1 MRVAML
7 SVHTSPLAQAGA
19 GDAGG
24 MNVYVRA
31 LAAALARAGVQVD
44 VLTRA
49 EHPEQPPVVEVEPG
63 FRVLHVAAGPPAP
76 VPRTEFPALVG
87 PFTDASRE
95 VLTRDGATY
104 DVLHANYWVSG
115 AVGHRLKHELGL
127 PLVTTFHSLDR
138 VKAEVGIDD
147 EVDLRPRVEAE
158 VVRCADLVVASTAGE
173 REQLVRLYGADP
185 ARIEIVPQGVDAE
198 VFTPGDRDAAKRALG
213 VAGRPTLLFAGRIQQ
228 LKGADLAVRALAL
241 LRDQRSMLLVVG
253 GPSGPGGEVE
263 LARLHALVD
272 DLGLGA
278 RVRFVPPQ
286 PHELLAT
293 YYRAADVCVV
303 PSRSESFGLVALEA
317 AACGTPVVASNVGGL
332 SIVVDHGTTGF
343 LVERR
348 DETEFAAAIDRVLHA
363 EHDEH
368 ATMRANA
375 ARHASRFRWA
385 IAAARLRRA
394 YHDLSTRSLVQ
405 CS

>member
-49 EHPEQPPVVEVEPG
+49 EHPEQPPVVDVEPG
-63 FRVLHVAAGPPAP
+63 FRVLHIAAGPPAP

-87 PFTDASRE
+87 PFTDAARE
-95 VLTRDGATY
+95 VLTSRGATH

-173 REQLVRLYGADP
+173 HEQLVRLYGADP

-241 LRDQRSMLLVVG
+241 LRDQRSVLLVVG
-253 GPSGPGGEVE
+253 GPSGPGGEAE

-348 DETEFAAAIDRVLHA
+348 DEVEFAAAIDRVLHA
-363 EHDEH
+363 EH

-375 ARHASRFRWA
+375 VRHSSRFRWA
-385 IAAARLRRA
+385 IAAGRLRRA